1 MFGYSLLSVSKKI
14 AFSLCFFI
22 FTFSK
27 RNQIFGYSLREHKL
41 RSIRVTLLRASISRL
56 QRTMVRCGFP
66 GSLLIEPDGQVFLK
80 EDEVYLSL
88 EGTSRFLKVTGVGP
102 VNEGSRILEFYRS
115 KFDCVPTNL
124 LDIGAHI
131 GEISLYFAKL
141 PQVEYVRSI
150 EPIPSNISIL
160 SGNLRKNPGFAR
172 KIELKTVAVANE
184 GIAYMRENRS
194 ESKIVENNTN
204 SPGLVRVNTI
214 LLREA
219 IHNVN
224 VRVWDL
230 IKIDIEGYERHLLED
245 ILSNLSYG
253 RCWLIE
259 LQSSLH
265 VDTYLD
271 FFLGV
276 IKNGYKII
284 ERESEEDVTDKS
296 ELDFRNLLSESHDF
310 FLIRQG

>member
-1 MFGYSLLSVSKKI
+1 
-14 AFSLCFFI
+14 
-22 FTFSK
+22 
-27 RNQIFGYSLREHKL
+27 
-41 RSIRVTLLRASISRL
+41 
-56 QRTMVRCGFP
+56 
-66 GSLLIEPDGQVFLK
+66 LIEPGGQVFLK

-88 EGTSRFLKVTGVGP
+88 EGTSRFLKFTGVGP
-102 VNEGSRILEFYRS
+102 VNEGSRILEFYKSR
-115 KFDCVPTNL
+115 FDCAPTNL

-150 EPIPSNISIL
+150 EPIPSNIAIL

-184 GIAYMRENRS
+184 RIAYMRENRS

-204 SPGLVRVNTI
+204 APGAVRVNAI
-214 LLREA
+214 SLKEA
-219 IHNVN
+219 IQKGD

-230 IKIDIEGYERHLLED
+230 IKIDIEGYERHLLGD
-245 ILSNLSYG
+245 ILSNLNYG

-259 LQSSLH
+259 FQSSLH

-271 FFLGV
+271 FCLGV

-284 ERESEEDVTDKS
+284 ERESEKDVTDKS
-296 ELDFRNLLSESHDF
+296 ALDFRNLLSESHDF
-310 FLIRQG
+310 FFIRQD